1 MIISRKQMA
10 KAKVEKLKRG
20 FSAYAETKE
29 VADLIEKELA
39 QLDLPVI
46 VEQTQIGYWF
56 IPDVPA
62 EQPLDNPPGPIDTHC
77 S

>member
-1 MIISRKQMA
+1 MIISRKRMA

>member
-46 VEQTQIGYWF
+46 VEQTPIGYWF
-56 IPDVPA
+56 ILA
-62 EQPLDNPPGPIDTHC
+62 EQPLEHPPGPVDSRC
-77 S
+77 N